1 MKTDD
6 FTAQLT
12 QSLVDLIIPALIFL
26 ASLIVLYTILLV
38 IKAKFLDKT
47 EQKNSKLIAGS
58 FSSTLIMLIEKL
70 PSLLI
75 LLAAFI
81 GLGLIKN
88 IGTSFVKIYENQQRI
103 KELSVFVQNLS
114 SNDKLVQVT
123 VGKKTRDSSG
133 EEARNYRLNVYDSIT
148 GEVISE
154 SEFNEKNLRI
164 DFMVINFDYS
174 EIKAGNHKNIAYPYR
189 VFSDRIPPE
198 NARILETLFTAEN
211 PEPIIDS
218 ESEKMYGLSRESFTE
233 RAKEFLEII
242 NDPEKSREAGI
253 RSFYGNTIT
262 IPAGAQEGSRYAVCI
277 EGSGG
282 LSLKKLL
289 Y

>member
-58 FSSTLIMLIEKL
+58 FSAALIKLIEKL
-70 PSLLI
+70 PVLL
-75 LLAAFI
+75 LLLTAF
-81 GLGLIKN
+81 LGLRLLTG

-103 KELSVFVQNLS
+103 KELSLFAKNLS
-114 SNDKLVQVT
+114 SNDKLVQIN
-123 VGKKTRDSSG
+123 VGKKTKNASG
-133 EEARNYRLNVYDSIT
+133 EEVTDYRIYVYDSIT
-148 GEVISE
+148 GEIISE
-154 SEFNEKNLRI
+154 TEYSEKNLRI

-174 EIKAGNHKNIAYPYR
+174 EIKAGTKKNLAYPYR
-189 VFSDRIPPE
+189 VFSDRISPE
-198 NARILETLFTAEN
+198 NAYILETIFTSQNPDPLLEAEA
-211 PEPIIDS
+211 
-218 ESEKMYGLSRESFTE
+218 EKAYGLSREAFTE
-233 RAKEFLEII
+233 RAKEFINLI
-242 NDPEKSREAGI
+242 NDPDKSREEGI

-262 IPAGAQEGSRYAVCI
+262 VPSGAQEGSRYAVCI
-277 EGSGG
+277 EGTGG

-289 Y
+289 F